1 MFVELWW
8 QSLLIHSISS
18 LPLSSQTSSINTAL
32 SVVSQNPIFNT
43 VHEML
48 SDHITNRSGN
58 WRILRVAIR
67 NTTTA
72 ATITELSDEREENA
86 SCLVL
91 VFHLNR
97 IYIFGLQSTRDNYS
111 LQGTKSIYTY
121 TKEWRYRRIKE
132 QMQFLTLP
140 TAICSGEKSY
150 ILHEK
155 SAVSSEGN
163 SF

>member
-1 MFVELWW
+1 
-8 QSLLIHSISS
+8 
-18 LPLSSQTSSINTAL
+18 
-32 SVVSQNPIFNT
+32 
-43 VHEML
+43 ML
-48 SDHITNRSGN
+48 SDHINNRSGN
-58 WRILRVAIR
+58 WRISSVAIR

-140 TAICSGEKSY
+140 TAVCSGEKSY